1 MLKTLD
7 KIFKNSDDK
16 ELTVVTITFP
26 ATKAIEITNKLCEIV
41 ISLTGIVDCL
51 DNNKLDI
58 VSKVLKENFNSDGI
72 IKLILSLL
80 SFTKV
85 DGVEVKDSKVLDVL
99 FSSNDFVLLFEI
111 LQWVLE
117 VNFKDFFGERGI
129 GKLILKGKE
138 LMAEVK

>member
-26 ATKAIEITNKLCEIV
+26 ATKAIEITNRLGEIV
-41 ISLTGIVDCL
+41 ISLTGIADCL

-58 VSKVLKENFNSDGI
+58 ISKALKENFNSDGI

-85 DGVEVKDSKVLDVL
+85 DGVEVKDSKVLDAL
-99 FSSNDFVLLFEI
+99 FSSNDLVLLFEI

-129 GKLILKGKE
+129 GKLILKGKK
-138 LMAEVK
+138 LMVDVK